1 VQKITNPTKAF
12 LDNKIFI
19 LQITFL
25 KNFKYENYLRITIFN
40 SLLTLELRPECII
53 YLMSESALQIG
64 EISKRA
70 DVSIDTVRYYE
81 KRKLI
86 HSVSRTYGGF
96 RLFKPHT
103 VEQIKFIKQAQEF
116 GFSLDEIQ
124 GLLGSGSADECQQV
138 RDLLQQKISEVDEQ
152 IKKMKS
158 FKKTLSNH
166 LKACDDELNQN
177 GQKANCPAFFEIKR
191 GK

>member
-1 VQKITNPTKAF
+1 
-12 LDNKIFI
+12 
-19 LQITFL
+19 
-25 KNFKYENYLRITIFN
+25 
-40 SLLTLELRPECII
+40 
-53 YLMSESALQIG
+53 MSESSLQIG

-70 DVSIDTVRYYE
+70 DVSVDTVRYYE

-103 VEQIKFIKQAQEF
+103 VEQIKFIKQAQDF
-116 GFSLDEIQ
+116 GFSLDEIK
-124 GLLGSGSADECQQV
+124 GLLGSGSAEECQKV

-166 LKACDDELNQN
+166 LKACDNELEEKGLN
-177 GQKANCPAFFEIKR
+177 ASCPAFFEIKKR
-191 GK
+191 